1 MIVTD
6 TNLLV
11 YLYVRGQRTA
21 QAEAVL
27 VRDPAWAAPLLWRSE
42 FRNTLGGLVRR
53 RDIDLD
59 DAVRMAHDAERR
71 MGGAE
76 FSVASQ
82 LVLQLAI
89 RSRCSAYDCEFVALA
104 QDLTDSLRH
113 RRPGGPCRLPVDG
126 GLAHRLRRAE
136 TGADGR
142 RRRSSPPAPRREL
155 ADYRVGRIFRIGSR
169 FFGSGLSLPTPWL
182 RTAATTASLT
192 GVLMPFRRPW
202 SQT

>member
-11 YLYVRGQRTA
+11 YLYIRGQRTA

-27 VRDPAWAAPLLWRSE
+27 VRDPAWIAPLLWRSE
-42 FRNTLGGLVRR
+42 FRNTLAGLVHR
-53 RDIDLD
+53 RDVDLD
-59 DAVRMAHDAERR
+59 DAVRIAHDAERR

-104 QDLTDSLRH
+104 QDLRVPFVTADRQVLVAFPSTAVSPTDF
-113 RRPGGPCRLPVDG
+113 
-126 GLAHRLRRAE
+126 
-136 TGADGR
+136 
-142 RRRSSPPAPRREL
+142 
-155 ADYRVGRIFRIGSR
+155 VG
-169 FFGSGLSLPTPWL
+169 
-182 RTAATTASLT
+182 
-192 GVLMPFRRPW
+192 
-202 SQT
+202 

>member
-1 MIVTD
+1 VIVTD

-27 VRDPAWAAPLLWRSE
+27 VRDPAWAAPLRWRSE
-42 FRNTLGGLVRR
+42 FRNTLVGLVRR

-76 FSVASQ
+76 FGVASQ
-82 LVLQLAI
+82 LVLQLAV

-104 QDLTDSLRH
+104 QDLRVPFVTADRQ
-113 RRPGGPCRLPVDG
+113 V
-126 GLAHRLRRAE
+126 LAAFPA
-136 TGADGR
+136 TAV
-142 RRRSSPPAPRREL
+142 SPI
-155 ADYRVGRIFRIGSR
+155 DFVG
-169 FFGSGLSLPTPWL
+169 
-182 RTAATTASLT
+182 
-192 GVLMPFRRPW
+192 
-202 SQT
+202 

>member
-11 YLYVRGQRTA
+11 YLYVRGQGTA

-27 VRDPAWAAPLLWRSE
+27 VQDPAWAAPCGGGPSSA
-42 FRNTLGGLVRR
+42 NTLIGLVRR

-104 QDLTDSLRH
+104 QDLRVPFVTADRQVLAAFPSTAVSPTDF
-113 RRPGGPCRLPVDG
+113 
-126 GLAHRLRRAE
+126 
-136 TGADGR
+136 
-142 RRRSSPPAPRREL
+142 
-155 ADYRVGRIFRIGSR
+155 VG
-169 FFGSGLSLPTPWL
+169 
-182 RTAATTASLT
+182 
-192 GVLMPFRRPW
+192 
-202 SQT
+202 

>member
-1 MIVTD
+1 VIVTD

-27 VRDPAWAAPLLWRSE
+27 VRDPAWTAPLLWRSE
-42 FRNTLGGLVRR
+42 FRNTLVGLVRR

-89 RSRCSAYDCEFVALA
+89 RSRCSADDCEFVALA
-104 QDLTDSLRH
+104 QDLRIPFVTADRQVLAAFPSTAVSPTDF
-113 RRPGGPCRLPVDG
+113 
-126 GLAHRLRRAE
+126 
-136 TGADGR
+136 
-142 RRRSSPPAPRREL
+142 
-155 ADYRVGRIFRIGSR
+155 VG
-169 FFGSGLSLPTPWL
+169 
-182 RTAATTASLT
+182 
-192 GVLMPFRRPW
+192 
-202 SQT
+202 